1 MPIYLILLINA
12 CCAVFPWLTR
22 RHQAMGTV
30 NIAGHLAAFIL
41 ALVQI
46 AVFGAPGR
54 LDDFFCADALSLFF
68 IFTIATVNLAAALYS
83 KGYVAGEAGE
93 GLMSDGKA
101 RLYYSLFN
109 VFTLSM
115 FLVTLVENLGLMWVC
130 VEMTTLAS
138 AFLVGFH
145 TTKKAIEAAW
155 KYVIICSVGIVLALI
170 GVILFYYALNAGAGG
185 KTLNWDEMLL
195 RAANLDQRLIKI
207 AFIFILVGYGTKAGL
222 APMHTWLPDAHS
234 QALTPISALL
244 SCVLLKTSA
253 YAILRFMVITNRAVG
268 FPYAANLA
276 LLLGMLSLGLSAAF
290 ILVQK
295 DIKRLLAYHSV
306 EHIGIIFVGIG
317 IGGPVGAFGALYHVF
332 NHAVT
337 KALMFFA
344 AGSVAK
350 KYGTHDM
357 RNIRGVLTA
366 MPFTGVF
373 LLFGVFALGG
383 LPPFSIFMSELTI
396 LSGAFA
402 QGRYLVSGLF
412 MFFLAVIFGALVHHF
427 SGVLFEKQPKEM
439 APEREPLATK
449 AAFILLGGF
458 MLTLGLGIPAFLAE
472 LLRAAVSVLTG
483 V

>member
-1 MPIYLILLINA
+1 
-12 CCAVFPWLTR
+12 
-22 RHQAMGTV
+22 MGSA
-30 NIAGHLAAFIL
+30 NIVGHLAAF
-41 ALVQI
+41 ALVLIQ
-46 AVFGAPGR
+46 AAFLETPGR
-54 LDDFFCADALSLFF
+54 LDGFLRADALSLFF

-83 KGYVAGEAGE
+83 KGYIAGEVKE
-93 GLMSDGKA
+93 GLISEKA
-101 RLYYSLFN
+101 AKLYYSLFN

-155 KYVIICSVGIVLALI
+155 KYVIICSVGLVLALV
-170 GVILFYYALNAGAGG
+170 GVILFYYALNTGTGA
-185 KTLNWDEMLL
+185 KTLDWNEMLL
-195 RAANLDQRLIKI
+195 HAGDLDPRLVKI

-244 SCVLLKTSA
+244 SCVLLKTSV
-253 YAILRFMVITNRAVG
+253 YAILRFMVITNKAVG
-268 FPYAANLA
+268 VSYAANLA
-276 LLLGMLSLGLSAAF
+276 LAFGILSLGISAAF

-295 DIKRLLAYHSV
+295 DIKRLLAYSSV
-306 EHIGIIFVGIG
+306 EHIGVVFVGLG
-317 IGGPVGAFGALYHVF
+317 IGGTAGIFGALYHVF

-344 AGSVAK
+344 AGSVGR
-350 KYGTHDM
+350 KYGTHNM
-357 RNIRGVLTA
+357 RNIRGVLAA
-366 MPFTGVF
+366 MPFTGMF

-383 LPPFSIFMSELTI
+383 LPPFSIFMSELTV
-396 LSGAFA
+396 LSAAFA
-402 QGRYLVSGLF
+402 QGRYAVAGFF
-412 MFFLAVIFGALVHHF
+412 MFFLAVIFAALVHHF
-427 SGVLFEKQPKEM
+427 SGVLFGEKPKDM
-439 APEREPLATK
+439 VPAAEPASAK

-458 MLTLGLGIPAFLAE
+458 ILLLGLGIPSFMGK
-472 LLRAAVSVLTG
+472 LLRDAVTILTG

>member
-1 MPIYLILLINA
+1 MLIYLVLLINA
-12 CCAVFPWLTR
+12 FCAVVPWLTR
-22 RHQAMGTV
+22 RHQAMGAV
-30 NIAGHLAAFIL
+30 NIAGHLAAFVL
-41 ALVQI
+41 VLVQI
-46 AVFGAPGR
+46 AVLGAPGR
-54 LDDFFCADALSLFF
+54 LDSYFCADALSLFF

-83 KGYVAGEAGE
+83 KDYIAGEVGE
-93 GLMSDGKA
+93 GLIGEGTAK
-101 RLYYSLFN
+101 LYYSLFN
-109 VFTLSM
+109 IFTLSM

-155 KYVIICSVGIVLALI
+155 KYVIICSVGLVLALI
-170 GVILFYYALNAGAGG
+170 GVILFYYALNTGTGA
-185 KTLNWDEMLL
+185 KTLNWHDMLL
-195 RAANLDQRLIKI
+195 HAGNLDPHIVKI

-222 APMHTWLPDAHS
+222 APMHSWLPDAHS

-244 SCVLLKTSA
+244 SCVLLKTSV
-253 YAILRFMVITNRAVG
+253 YAILRFMVITNKAVG
-268 FPYAANLA
+268 VSYAADLA
-276 LLLGMLSLGLSAAF
+276 LLFGIISLGVSAAF

-295 DIKRLLAYHSV
+295 DIKRLLAYSSV

-317 IGGPVGAFGALYHVF
+317 IAGPAGTFGALYHVF

-350 KYGTHDM
+350 KYGTHNM
-357 RNIRGVLTA
+357 RNIRGVIAA
-366 MPFTGVF
+366 MPFTGTF

-396 LSGAFA
+396 LSGAFV
-402 QGRYLVSGLF
+402 QGRYLISGLF

-427 SGVLFEKQPKEM
+427 SGILFEKKPKEI
-439 APEREPLATK
+439 AAESEPMATK
-449 AAFILLGGF
+449 TAFIMLGGF
-458 MLTLGLGIPAFLAE
+458 MLALGLGIPAFMVK
-472 LLRAAVSVLTG
+472 LLHAAVNILTG
-483 V
+483 I